1 MAGIGRVLPAEARG
15 ALRGWLMSEELR
27 PAMEQDA
34 ASVRAHQRLL
44 REFLR
49 EHLMDGRPLQA
60 FESWE
65 GGRWT
70 PPGSGPGERIDPPA
84 PDAAEPVGEGA

>member
-1 MAGIGRVLPAEARG
+1 MLPAEARG
-15 ALRGWLMSEELR
+15 ALRGWLVAPDLR

-65 GGRWT
+65 AGRWT
-70 PPGSGPGERIDPPA
+70 PPARVEADAVGPLASEAAA
-84 PDAAEPVGEGA
+84 PGAEGA